1 MLLLSDALLILSLR
15 LDQFSSKLFTEHV
28 ACVRCLLSG
37 LKDEENASLQEVDNL
52 WEEPAA

>member
-1 MLLLSDALLILSLR
+1 MLSLSDALLILSLR

-37 LKDEENASLQEVDNL
+37 LRDEENASLQEVDTL